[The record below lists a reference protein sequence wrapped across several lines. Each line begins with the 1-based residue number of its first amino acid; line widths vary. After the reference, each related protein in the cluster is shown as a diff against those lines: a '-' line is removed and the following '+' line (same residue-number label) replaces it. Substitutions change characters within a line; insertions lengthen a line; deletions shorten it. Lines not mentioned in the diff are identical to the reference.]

1 MEDSKK
7 LSEILIIDK
16 KDIIE
21 TLNDLV
27 HYYGNIALSKKCE
40 DDTFFFRT
48 MTNELNK
55 FIEEVE
61 EAEFPPLLPPWA
73 YSIDLR
79 IDSFTVCIGKLEL
92 EDTFGIRLQ
101 LPIIY
106 GDVLTPKT
114 THYSQGCWL
123 YPKSSF
129 ITHTLKT
136 LTAEEYALRNNL
148 SPITIREYIRKGII
162 MGASKIGRQWYIPL
176 LAKKRTNKQFC
187 TDIGYDYVSTPK
199 NLPLK
204 YKYLDNENIKSLK
217 ITKYKK
223 SVNAKRYTNAEL
235 SIYYKDDS
243 ESSQIQL
250 SIIEAKELEL
260 FLQSTPSFKYN
271 NQEYRMYVWDKLRT
285 KEIKETAAEDCSMI
299 IGDELFVLPITETP

>member
-1 MEDSKK
+1 MEFSKK

-61 EAEFPPLLPPWA
+61 EAEFPPLLPPWS
-73 YSIDLR
+73 YYIDLL
-79 IDSFTVCIGKLEL
+79 IDSFTVGIGKLEP
-92 EDTFGIRLQ
+92 EDMSGIDLL
-101 LPIIY
+101 LPLIY
-106 GDVLTPKT
+106 DDVLTEASDR
-114 THYSQGCWL
+114 SQGRWL
-123 YPKSSF
+123 HPKSSF
-129 ITHTLKT
+129 LTHTLKT
-136 LTAEEYALRNNL
+136 LTVEEYALRNNL
-148 SPITIREYIRKGII
+148 SPITIREYIRKGSI
-162 MGASKIGRQWYIPL
+162 MGASKIGRLWYIPL
-176 LAKKRTNKQFC
+176 LAKKRTNDQFYS
-187 TDIGYDYVSTPK
+187 DIGYDYVSTPK

-285 KEIKETAAEDCSMI
+285 KTIKDTAAKDCSMI
-299 IGDELFVLPITETP
+299 IGDELFVFPITKTP

>member
-1 MEDSKK
+1 METSKK

-27 HYYGNIALSKKCE
+27 HYYDNIALSKKCE

-48 MTNELNK
+48 ITNEISK
-55 FIEEVE
+55 FVEEVE

-73 YSIDLR
+73 YYIDLR
-79 IDSFTVCIGKLEL
+79 LDSFTIGIGKLKL
-92 EDTFGIRLQ
+92 EDIFGINLL

-106 GDVLTPKT
+106 DDVLTPEAT
-114 THYSQGCWL
+114 DHSQGRWL
-123 YPKSSF
+123 HPKSSF
-129 ITHTLKT
+129 LTHTIKT

-176 LAKKRTNKQFC
+176 LAKKRTNNQFC

-223 SVNAKRYTNAEL
+223 NENAKRYTKAVL
-235 SIYYKDDS
+235 HIYYKDDS
-243 ESSQIQL
+243 TSSEIQL
-250 SIIEAKELEL
+250 SIMEAKELEL
-260 FLQSTPSFKYN
+260 FLQSTPSFKYDAK
-271 NQEYRMYVWDKLRT
+271 EYRMYVWDKLRT
-285 KEIKETAAEDCSMI
+285 KKIKETAEDCSMI
-299 IGDELFVLPITETP
+299 IGDELLVLPITKTP